1 MNGAAQPAPSA
12 SIDTTPR
19 LGLRGGSSRE
29 RGDVGRVKPQFN
41 VDARVNDFRVLVQD
55 ELDAVERYLAS
66 CCQASGVRLIDEV
79 WEHLLES
86 PGKRLRPLLLLLSA
100 RAHGG
105 IAPHAIMAGAVVE
118 MIHTATLIHDDVVD
132 KARVRRGQSTVN
144 HRWHDGIALM
154 MGDFLYSK
162 SFQLFTAAGLER
174 EMEILADTTNRMS
187 IAEMMQFQFHTK
199 LDMREDEYMLLIGE
213 KTAALIEAS
222 CALGAMLSGVDDAEP
237 IRRYGRHVGLAF
249 QITDDLFDYLGDPS
263 VVGKPVGSDLREGKV
278 TLPLIAALRNAP
290 PAARERIEAGIRA
303 GAVFDGGG
311 WTQVNEF
318 VKTHGGI
325 EYALARAAAFGRI
338 AKDALKPLPPSAER
352 DALDAAVDFII
363 SRCN

>member
-1 MNGAAQPAPSA
+1 M
-12 SIDTTPR
+12 
-19 LGLRGGSSRE
+19 
-29 RGDVGRVKPQFN
+29 KPQFSI
-41 VDARVNDFRVLVQD
+41 DARVHDFRVLVQD
-55 ELDAVERYLAS
+55 ELDAVERFLHG
-66 CCQASGVRLIDEV
+66 CCEASGVELIDEV
-79 WEHLLES
+79 WQHLLQS

-105 IAPHAIMAGAVVE
+105 IAPHSIMSGAVVE

-132 KARVRRGQSTVN
+132 KAQMRRGQPTVN
-144 HRWHDGIALM
+144 QRWHDGIALM

-162 SFQLFTAAGLER
+162 GFQLFTAAGLER
-174 EMEILADTTNRMS
+174 EMELLAETTNRMS

-199 LDMREDEYMLLIGE
+199 LDMREDEYMLLINE

-222 CALGAMLSGVDDAEP
+222 CALGAMVAGAGDTEP

-249 QITDDLFDYLGDPS
+249 QITDDLFDYLGDQV

-290 PAARERIEAGIRA
+290 PAARERIEAEIRA
-303 GAVFDGGG
+303 GSVYDIH
-311 WTQVNEF
+311 WPQVTEF
-318 VKTHGGI
+318 VQTYGGT
-325 EYALARAAAFGRI
+325 EYAVARAAAFGRI
-338 AKDALKPLPPSAER
+338 AKDALQALPPTAER
-352 DALDAAVDFII
+352 DALAAAVDFII